1 MCRLFAFTLL
11 LAAAAG
17 AGACAPRRL
26 QLPSGEGEVFSGY
39 QFAFDEA
46 SRGCRDVRSL
56 SAELA
61 ISGRAGGEKL
71 RGRVLAGIAVPGRL
85 RLEAVAPFGPPV
97 FILAASGTSATLLL
111 PRDNRVLTGEP
122 ASAILGALIGLE
134 LGPDD
139 LLAILTGCVVASPK
153 ASAGRGHPGGW
164 ARIDLTGGAAAY
176 LSQEGQRWRIRAG
189 VRPGL
194 AIEYEP
200 AVGGSFSRVRL
211 QVSAGDG
218 TPGSDVRLSLSQVDI
233 NPQLGPEVFTVKV
246 PRDATSITL
255 ADVRSAGPIGEK
267 R

>member
-1 MCRLFAFTLL
+1 MRRPLAFILL
-11 LAAAAG
+11 LAAG
-17 AGACAPRRL
+17 AGACAPRL
-26 QLPSGEGEVFSGY
+26 MQLPSGDGEAFPEY
-39 QFAFDEA
+39 QRAFDEA

-61 ISGRAGGEKL
+61 ISGRAGSERL
-71 RGRVLAGIAVPGRL
+71 RGRVLAGIATPGRV

-97 FILAASGTSATLLL
+97 FILAASGPSATLLL

-139 LLAILTGCVVASPK
+139 LLAILAGCVVPTPEASG
-153 ASAGRGHPGGW
+153 GRRYPGGW
-164 ARIDLTGGAAAY
+164 ARVDLAGGAAAY
-176 LSQEGQRWRIRAG
+176 LGPDGPRWRIRAG
-189 VRPGL
+189 VRTGL

-200 AVGGSFSRVRL
+200 AAGGGLSRVRL
-211 QVSAGDG
+211 RVSASDA
-218 TPGSDVRLSLSQVDI
+218 TPASDLRLSLSQVDM
-233 NPQLGPEVFTVKV
+233 NPQLGPEVFAVKV

>member
-1 MCRLFAFTLL
+1 MRRRLAFILL
-11 LAAAAG
+11 LAAG
-17 AGACAPRRL
+17 AGACAPRGL
-26 QLPSGEGEVFSGY
+26 QLPSGGGEAFPEY
-39 QFAFDEA
+39 QRAFGEA
-46 SRGCRDVRSL
+46 ARGCRDTRSL

-61 ISGRAGGEKL
+61 ISGRAGGQKL
-71 RGRVLAGIAVPGRL
+71 RGRVLAGIAAPGRL

-122 ASAILGALIGLE
+122 ASAILGALVGLE

-139 LLAILTGCVVASPK
+139 LLAILSGCIADSPEP
-153 ASAGRGHPGGW
+153 SSGRRYPGGW
-164 ARIDLTGGAAAY
+164 ARVDLAGGSVAY
-176 LSQEGQRWRIRAG
+176 LDQKGEGWRIRAG

-200 AVGGSFSRVRL
+200 PAGGGLSRVRL
-211 QVSAGDG
+211 QVPAGSG
-218 TPGSDVRLSLSQVDI
+218 TPASDVRLGLSQVEI
-233 NPQLGPEVFTVKV
+233 NPQLGPEVFAVKV
-246 PRDATSITL
+246 PRDATPMTL

>member
-1 MCRLFAFTLL
+1 MRRLLAFVLL
-11 LAAAAG
+11 LAAATG
-17 AGACAPRRL
+17 PGACAPRVL
-26 QLPSGEGEVFSGY
+26 QLPSGDGEVFPEFQG
-39 QFAFDEA
+39 AFDEA

-61 ISGRAGGEKL
+61 ISGRVGGEKL

-97 FILAASGTSATLLL
+97 FILVASGTRATLLL

-122 ASAILGALIGLE
+122 AAAILGALVGLE

-139 LLAILTGCVVASPK
+139 LLAILTGCVVASPE
-153 ASAGRGHPGGW
+153 ASAGRRYPGGW
-164 ARIDLTGGAAAY
+164 ARVDFAGGAAAY
-176 LSQEGQRWRIRAG
+176 MGHDGPQWRIRAG
-189 VRPGL
+189 RRPGL
-194 AIEYEP
+194 AIEYGP
-200 AVGGSFSRVRL
+200 ADGGGLSRVRL
-211 QVSAGDG
+211 QVSAGNG
-218 TPGSDVRLSLSQVDI
+218 TPASDVRLTLSQVDT
-233 NPQLGPEVFTVKV
+233 NPQLGPEVFEVKV

>member
-1 MCRLFAFTLL
+1 MGRLLAFTLL
-11 LAAAAG
+11 LAAG
-17 AGACAPRRL
+17 AGSGTCAARGL
-26 QLPSGEGEVFSGY
+26 QLPSGEGEAFPEY
-39 QFAFDEA
+39 QRAFDEA

-56 SAELA
+56 SAELT

-71 RGRVLAGIAVPGRL
+71 RGRVLAGLAAPGRL

-122 ASAILGALIGLE
+122 ASAILGALVGLE

-139 LLAILTGCVVASPK
+139 LLAILSGCVVPSPEP
-153 ASAGRGHPGGW
+153 SAGRRYTGGW
-164 ARIDLTGGAAAY
+164 VRVDLAGGAAAF
-176 LSQEGQRWRIRAG
+176 LGQEGQRWRIRSG

-200 AVGGSFSRVRL
+200 AGDGGLSRVRL
-211 QVSAGDG
+211 QVPANDG
-218 TPGSDVRLSLSQVDI
+218 TPASDVRLGLSQVET
-233 NPQLGPEVFTVKV
+233 NPQLGPEVFAVKV
-246 PRDATSITL
+246 PRDATSMTL
-255 ADVRSAGPIGEK
+255 AEVRSAGPVGEK

>member
-1 MCRLFAFTLL
+1 MRRPLIFILL
-11 LAAAAG
+11 LAAGAG
-17 AGACAPRRL
+17 AGACAPRLL
-26 QLPSGEGEVFSGY
+26 QLPSGDGEAFPGY
-39 QFAFDEA
+39 HAAFDEA

-61 ISGRAGGEKL
+61 ISGRAGSEKL
-71 RGRVLAGIAVPGRL
+71 RGRVLAGIATPGRL

-122 ASAILGALIGLE
+122 ASAVLGALVGLE

-139 LLAILTGCVVASPK
+139 LLAILTGCVVVSPEP
-153 ASAGRGHPGGW
+153 SAGRRYPGGW
-164 ARIDLTGGAAAY
+164 ARVDLAGGAVAY
-176 LSQEGQRWRIRAG
+176 LAQEGERWRIRAG
-189 VRPGL
+189 VRTGL

-200 AVGGSFSRVRL
+200 AAAGGPSRVRL
-211 QVSAGDG
+211 QVSASDA
-218 TPGSDVRLSLSQVDI
+218 TPASDVRLSLSQVDV

>member
-1 MCRLFAFTLL
+1 MRRLLAFILL
-11 LAAAAG
+11 LTAG
-17 AGACAPRRL
+17 AGGCAPRRL
-26 QLPSGEGEVFSGY
+26 PLPSGEGEAFPEY
-39 QFAFDEA
+39 QRAFDEA
-46 SRGCRDVRSL
+46 SRGCRDVRSW

-71 RGRVLAGIAVPGRL
+71 RGRVLAGIAAPGRL

-97 FILAASGTSATLLL
+97 FILAADGTSATLLL

-122 ASAILGALIGLE
+122 ASAILGALVGLE

-139 LLAILTGCVVASPK
+139 LLAILSGCVVASPE
-153 ASAGRGHPGGW
+153 ASAGRRYPGGW
-164 ARIDLTGGAAAY
+164 ARVDLAGGAAAY
-176 LSQEGQRWRIRAG
+176 LGQDGQRWRIRAG

-200 AVGGSFSRVRL
+200 AGGGGLSRVRL
-211 QVSAGDG
+211 QVAASDR
-218 TPGSDVRLSLSQVDI
+218 TPASDVRLGLSQVDV
-233 NPQLGPEVFTVKV
+233 NPQLGPEVFAVKV